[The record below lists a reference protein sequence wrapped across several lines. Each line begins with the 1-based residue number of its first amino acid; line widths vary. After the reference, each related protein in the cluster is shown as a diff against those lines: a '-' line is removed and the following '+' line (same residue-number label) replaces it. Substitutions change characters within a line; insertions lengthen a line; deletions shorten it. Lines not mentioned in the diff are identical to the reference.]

1 LIKLNIFIIKLKIM
15 NKEQILGVFRH
26 ILTFVGG
33 TLITKGIFDPELANE
48 IVGTVVTVIGTVW
61 SVISKKRV

>member
-1 LIKLNIFIIKLKIM
+1 M

-48 IVGTVVTVIGTVW
+48 VVGTVVTVIGTVW
-61 SVISKKRV
+61 SVIAKKRN

>member
-1 LIKLNIFIIKLKIM
+1 M

-33 TLITKGIFDPELANE
+33 TLITKGIFDAELANE

-61 SVISKKRV
+61 SVITKKRV

>member
-1 LIKLNIFIIKLKIM
+1 M
-15 NKEQILGVFRH
+15 NKEQVLGVFRH

-48 IVGTVVTVIGTVW
+48 VIGTVVTIIGTVW
-61 SVISKKRV
+61 SVFAKKKVKVSNED

>member
-1 LIKLNIFIIKLKIM
+1 MYIFIIKLNNM

-61 SVISKKRV
+61 SVIAKKRV

>member
-1 LIKLNIFIIKLKIM
+1 M

-33 TLITKGIFDPELANE
+33 TLITKGIFDAELANE
-48 IVGTVVTVIGTVW
+48 VVGTVVTVIGTVW
-61 SVISKKRV
+61 SVIVKKRN